1 MQLQI
6 EIPEKDLIEFGKAT
20 IQAEIEKA
28 LKWLKI
34 KQAFLKVSEGLK
46 EIDKELYRKE
56 IEEIRSISWERY
68 KSEMII

>member
-56 IEEIRSISWERY
+56 IEEIRSISWESY
-68 KSEMII
+68 KSEIII

>member
-6 EIPEKDLIEFGKAT
+6 EIPEKDLIEFGKAA

-34 KQAFLKVSEGLK
+34 KQTFLKVSEGLK

-56 IEEIRSISWERY
+56 IEEIRSISWESY
-68 KSEMII
+68 KSEIII